1 VQFVQFDQTF
11 CGRRCWV
18 HVYVLPFGVWG
29 GGGGGVLFVFFCVV
43 GVGGGGECFA
53 VIYNFPDLGL
63 ERFGGVLCCSL
74 EFVG

>member
-29 GGGGGVLFVFFCVV
+29 D
-43 GVGGGGECFA
+43 ECFA

-63 ERFGGVLCCSL
+63 ERLGGVLCCSL
-74 EFVG
+74 EIVGWYEVVDFGVVLFYG